1 MNREGRMLDSWN
13 ISTHGYFDPL
23 KETELCQLF
32 LLLSKS
38 DLNFCVRGSLLRVR
52 LTEVN
57 GIGVE

>member
-52 LTEVN
+52 LTEV
-57 GIGVE
+57 